1 MNKLQAKILQ
11 EVYNTKLEIRLAT
24 RCDIIE
30 WERSAVVQL
39 NYDTVACDPYTLV
52 IGTQTI
58 QLQMHCM
65 IVEVLVE
72 LLLHD

>member
-1 MNKLQAKILQ
+1 M
-11 EVYNTKLEIRLAT
+11 
-24 RCDIIE
+24 E
-30 WERSAVVQL
+30 WERPAVVQL
-39 NYDTVACDPYTLV
+39 NYDTCDPYALV

>member
-1 MNKLQAKILQ
+1 M
-11 EVYNTKLEIRLAT
+11 
-24 RCDIIE
+24 E
-30 WERSAVVQL
+30 WERPAIVQL
-39 NYDTVACDPYTLV
+39 NYDTVACDPYALV

-58 QLQMHCM
+58 QMQMHCM